1 MSGRSKLNSI
11 ETLTSK
17 AWNQSWRISNNHQW
31 RRKYRK
37 MKEDIR
43 MMETQRSDE
52 LDEEEKKDE
61 INKIIKLIN

>member
-1 MSGRSKLNSI
+1 M
-11 ETLTSK
+11 TSK

-37 MKEDIR
+37 IKEDIR
-43 MMETQRSDE
+43 MMKIQRSDE

-61 INKIIKLIN
+61 INKIMKLIN